1 MRTIKY
7 KSDKKIEA
15 SQMEK
20 KTEIKKERET
30 WFEKKKKSYEG
41 EKGDGGRDKEID
53 LYK

>member
-20 KTEIKKERET
+20 KTEIKREKRRNGVSVET
-30 WFEKKKKSYEG
+30 CRKK
-41 EKGDGGRDKEID
+41 I
-53 LYK
+53 LTL